1 MSTPG
6 SDERIW
12 ERGWDE
18 HERMQML
25 RLARLP
31 LPEKLAWLEEISQ
44 VAGHLAR
51 SRTRRAMPDQVGITN
66 PERKRRV

>member
-1 MSTPG
+1 MRTPA
-6 SDERIW
+6 SDEHIW

-44 VAGHLAR
+44 VAEHLRR
-51 SRTRRAMPDQVGITN
+51 SRTRRAKRDQVDITD
-66 PERKRRV
+66 PKRERRD